1 VRSFPRE
8 CRRPATVQRDL
19 RPVTTETL
27 DGLFVWTSTLGINVG
42 LEIEEKFRHRF
53 NPLPVVSYLI
63 EVHARRRIGFVRGP
77 ASCEAGVLCGLAV
90 LKATWSRVGSIG
102 AMTGT
107 KREPVGDHPSCA
119 LDRLSGSSAT
129 CRRSPVY
136 GRVRASIGFQGGGA
150 LSRMG
155 SVRSGGLH

>member
-1 VRSFPRE
+1 M
-8 CRRPATVQRDL
+8 
-19 RPVTTETL
+19 
-27 DGLFVWTSTLGINVG
+27 
-42 LEIEEKFRHRF
+42 EEKFRHRF
-53 NPLPVVSYLI
+53 DPLPVVSYLI
-63 EVHARRRIGFVRGP
+63 EVHARRRIGIRAWPGQLRGGGALWSGGP
-77 ASCEAGVLCGLAV
+77 ESNV
-90 LKATWSRVGSIG
+90 WSRVGSIG

-150 LSRMG
+150 LSRLG
-155 SVRSGGLH
+155 SVRSGGLP